1 MRRKV
6 YILES
11 FYFKGAQIPNHELPE
26 TMDFNDQLFASF
38 FRKKL
43 LYLPND
49 QDSVIQLSL
58 RNSSKFLKVTLV
70 RKTGGGRRPGL
81 PWNGPISS
89 LYHPHSGSRVL
100 PFPKALAPQPSADY
114 PTPPLSSREK
124 FPRGSQEGHFPRK
137 LRKETIGTRARKTK
151 ELPSPGLQEP
161 TRSWHITLPGEPVLA
176 KDPLTWESY

>member
-38 FRKKL
+38 FRKKRL

-58 RNSSKFLKVTLV
+58 RNSPRFSKLTLV
-70 RKTGGGRRPGL
+70 RKTGGRRPGL
-81 PWNGPISS
+81 SWNGP
-89 LYHPHSGSRVL
+89 
-100 PFPKALAPQPSADY
+100 
-114 PTPPLSSREK
+114 
-124 FPRGSQEGHFPRK
+124 
-137 LRKETIGTRARKTK
+137 
-151 ELPSPGLQEP
+151 
-161 TRSWHITLPGEPVLA
+161 
-176 KDPLTWESY
+176 

>member
-89 LYHPHSGSRVL
+89 LYHSHPGSRVL
-100 PFPKALAPQPSADY
+100 PCPKALAPQLSAGY
-114 PTPPLSSREK
+114 PTPL
-124 FPRGSQEGHFPRK
+124 
-137 LRKETIGTRARKTK
+137 
-151 ELPSPGLQEP
+151 
-161 TRSWHITLPGEPVLA
+161 
-176 KDPLTWESY
+176 